1 MPRLSANLGFLWP
14 DRPLLQRIDAAGRA
28 GFKAIELHYPYDVPA
43 AEVVDACRRNGVAL
57 LGINTNIGS
66 GDDAHVGLAAVPGR
80 EADFAALF
88 EQALAYA
95 VAAGG
100 TAIHVMAGRV
110 PEAER
115 GTGAEVLV
123 ANLTAAA
130 PKAAAH
136 DLTLLIEPINPFD
149 MPGYFYSRIEEGAAI
164 LERVG
169 APNLRLMFDA
179 YHIGRVGD
187 DVFGALDR
195 HLDRI
200 GHIQIAAVP
209 SRAEPDE
216 GTLDYA
222 ALLRRIDD
230 VGYTGWVGA
239 EYKPRAGTDEGLGWM
254 AKLGVAA

>member
-14 DRPLLQRIDAAGRA
+14 DRPLLERIDAAGRA
-28 GFKAIELHYPYDVPA
+28 GFKAVELHYPYDVPA
-43 AEVVDACRRNGVAL
+43 AEVAAACRRNDVAL

-66 GDDAHVGLAAVPGR
+66 GADPHVGLAAVPGR
-80 EADFAALF
+80 ETDFAILF
-88 EQALAYA
+88 EQALDYA

-110 PEAER
+110 TETDHEAGGE
-115 GTGAEVLV
+115 TLV

-149 MPGYFYSRIEEGAAI
+149 IPGYFYSRIEQGAAI
-164 LERVG
+164 QDRVG

-187 DVFGALDR
+187 DPFAALDR
-195 HLDRI
+195 YLDRV

-216 GTLDYA
+216 GTLDYR
-222 ALLRRIDD
+222 ALLRRIDE

-254 AKLGVAA
+254 ATLGLAA